1 MKVKSLDPI
10 IGLIVCV
17 ALLLSAALLTGAEAN
32 AATKNTPASDFT
44 LKGRDGANHRLSEEI
59 GNIVIVNFWASW
71 CGPCREELPAFEALH
86 QEYADLGVTIYGVN
100 VDDAPEKANVLLKDI
115 KVSFPVLYDTNG
127 EVSKLYEVSAMPTT
141 VMVDRD
147 GNTRL
152 IHKGYKSGDEKR
164 YEKVIKALLRE

>member
-71 CGPCREELPAFEALH
+71 CGPCREELPEMEAL
-86 QEYADLGVTIYGVN
+86 QQKYQDLGFTVIAVN
-100 VDDAPEKANVLLKDI
+100 VDDKPEKADVLLNDI
-115 KVSFPVLYDTNG
+115 EVSFPVLFDSAG
-127 EVSKLYEVSAMPTT
+127 EVSELYDVSAMPTT
-141 VMVDRD
+141 VIVDRN
-147 GNTRL
+147 GLARL
-152 IHKGYKSGDEKR
+152 THKGYKSGDELK
-164 YEKVIKALLRE
+164 YDKAIKLLMRE

>member
-1 MKVKSLDPI
+1 MKVKNLDPI
-10 IGLIVCV
+10 TSLVASVFILLST
-17 ALLLSAALLTGAEAN
+17 ALLVCTDAH

-44 LKGRDGANHRLSEEI
+44 LKGRDGANHRLSEEV

-71 CGPCREELPAFEALH
+71 CGPCREELPAFESLYR
-86 QEYADLGVTIYGVN
+86 EYADLGVTVYGVN
-100 VDDAPEKANVLLKDI
+100 VDDDPEKANVLLKDI
-115 KVSFPVLYDTNG
+115 DVSFPVLFDTNG
-127 EVSKLYEVSAMPTT
+127 DVSKLYDVSAMPTT

-164 YEKVIKALLRE
+164 YEQAIKALLRE

>member
-1 MKVKSLDPI
+1 MKVKNLDPI
-10 IGLIVCV
+10 TSLVASVFILLSI
-17 ALLLSAALLTGAEAN
+17 ALLVCTDAH

-44 LKGRDGANHRLSEEI
+44 LKGRDGANHRLSEEV

-71 CGPCREELPAFEALH
+71 CGPCREELPAFESLY
-86 QEYADLGVTIYGVN
+86 QEYADLGVTVYGVN
-100 VDDAPEKANVLLKDI
+100 VDDDPEKANVLLKDI
-115 KVSFPVLYDTNG
+115 DVSFPVLFDTNG
-127 EVSKLYEVSAMPTT
+127 DVSKLYDVSAMPTT

-164 YEKVIKALLRE
+164 YEQAIKALLRE